1 MYRTKVAVRSEDLV
15 YRAIAEPTRR
25 AILDLLARGEQSV
38 GWLAARFPIS
48 QPALS
53 QHLRVLREAGLV
65 RVRRQ
70 GRNRMYSI
78 DAGPLRDVYRW
89 TGRYRRSWLLHAG
102 GRPGYASGGS
112 TTEGR
117 RNEL

>member
-1 MYRTKVAVRSEDLV
+1 MSTRSEDLV
-15 YRAIAEPTRR
+15 YRAIEDPTRR
-25 AILDLLARGEQSV
+25 RILDLLGHGERSV
-38 GWLAARFPIS
+38 SDLGRRFPIS

-70 GRNRMYSI
+70 GRFRMYSI
-78 DAGPLRDVYRW
+78 DARPLRDVYRW
-89 TGRYRRSWLLHAG
+89 TGRYRRSWVLLSG
-102 GRPGYASGGS
+102 EGPGYASDES

-117 RNEL
+117 RYEL

>member
-1 MYRTKVAVRSEDLV
+1 MASSTEDRV
-15 YRAIAEPTRR
+15 YRAISEPTRR
-25 AILDLLARGEQSV
+25 AILDLLARGEQPV

-78 DAGPLRDVYRW
+78 DARPLRAVYRW
-89 TGRYRRSWLLHAG
+89 AGRYRRSWLLLSG
-102 GRPGYASGGS
+102 GGPGYASNAS

-117 RNEL
+117 RYEL

>member
-1 MYRTKVAVRSEDLV
+1 MAVRSDDLV

-25 AILDLLARGEQSV
+25 AILDLLARGEQPV
-38 GWLAARFPIS
+38 GWLVARFPFS
-48 QPALS
+48 QPAVS

-78 DAGPLRDVYRW
+78 DARPLSEVYRW
-89 TGRYRRSWLLHAG
+89 AGRYRRSWLLL
-102 GRPGYASGGS
+102 SGGS
-112 TTEGR
+112 PGYPSDGSTAEGR
-117 RNEL
+117 RYEL

>member
-1 MYRTKVAVRSEDLV
+1 MTARSDDLV

-25 AILDLLARGEQSV
+25 AILDLLARREQPV
-38 GWLAARFPIS
+38 GWLVARFPFS
-48 QPALS
+48 QPAVS

-78 DAGPLRDVYRW
+78 DAGPLRAVYQW
-89 TGRYRRSWLLHAG
+89 VGRYRRSWLLHSG
-102 GRPGYASGGS
+102 GGPGYASNAS

-117 RNEL
+117 RYEL